1 MYFRTKVLPYVVASY
16 LRRYL
21 RRATSLRYDRLFL
34 YIMGYTVVVVLL
46 AHKWGCTSG
55 STSIRKYFE
64 STFVL
69 SYGSIYEGILL
80 SPS

>member
-1 MYFRTKVLPYVVASY
+1 MYFRTKVLPYVVAS
-16 LRRYL
+16 YL